1 MIYSMTGY
9 GRSELQRNGFTV
21 RVELRS
27 VNSRFMDLALKTSRE
42 LFNFENELKD
52 LIRSKI
58 SRGRI
63 SAQIACSRDRNDDDL
78 IQVDEAHAR
87 SRLRML
93 QKLVSAL
100 GLKDEVTLGHLLSF
114 NDIFVPQEEST
125 DEIDAL
131 LSVVRDALTQAI
143 NDLREMQLAEGEEL
157 AKDLKIRL
165 GQLFDTVMEVETLA
179 KDIPIETL
187 KKLKERVS
195 KLTVPEKLEPNRLEI
210 ELALMADRLDITE
223 ECVRLKSHIQLFRD
237 TVESSEPASGK
248 RLGFILQEMNRE
260 VNTLGSKS
268 NCIEISHHTV
278 SLKEEI
284 ERIREQVQNIE

>member
-42 LFNFENELKD
+42 LFNYENELKD

-63 SAQIACSRDRNDDDL
+63 SVQIVCSRDRDDGDL
-78 IQVDEAHAR
+78 LQVDVEHAR
-87 SRLRML
+87 SRLEML
-93 QKLVSAL
+93 QSLVSSL
-100 GLKDEVTLGHLLSF
+100 GLREEVSLSHLLMF
-114 NDIFVPQEEST
+114 NDIFAPQETT
-125 DEIDAL
+125 DEMETL
-131 LSVVRDALTQAI
+131 LSVVQDALSQAI
-143 NDLREMQLAEGEEL
+143 DDLRRMQLAEGEEL
-157 AKDLKIRL
+157 AKDLKHRL
-165 GQLFDTVMEVETLA
+165 DLLLRIATEVETLA
-179 KDIPIETL
+179 KNIPAETL
-187 KKLKERVS
+187 NRLKERVS
-195 KLTVPEKLEPNRLEI
+195 KLTLPEALEPSRLEI
-210 ELALMADRLDITE
+210 ELALMADKLDITE
-223 ECVRLKSHIQLFRD
+223 ECVRLKSHIQLFRE
-237 TVESSEPASGK
+237 TVDSDEPASGK

-268 NCIEISHHTV
+268 NCVDISHRTV
-278 SLKEEI
+278 RLKEEI